1 MLRWK
6 RLQITGCKYIP
17 DMDIPG
23 GSVVVIK
30 GPNGVGK
37 TLLLK
42 LFMRQFEK
50 KHDPDLIAEGRDE
63 AVVRL
68 ELEDS
73 DGTTMTITRKQT
85 HKDCIPTVR
94 YSDGRVLDKRIETT
108 LKEVMGGFASD
119 PMRLFSANKNEREAF
134 LRENLPIEFEG
145 EDVRH
150 ETGID
155 GVPDGALSLEKFDG
169 YLAGAETRRSE
180 LGDQKRSLEGSI
192 KTMADSLVDTR
203 AETDYSALVA
213 AARKELSSIE
223 ESQRARRQFEMDS
236 HSGREKDIRAWMNA
250 EIDRIKSAASD
261 KIAAS
266 MADRDVKLSEIE
278 TVYGPAIAEKTQEI
292 GSVQQLADQQ
302 KKQEGVREQV
312 ERHRGDLKT
321 LAGRATEAQHV
332 VERMKA
338 HRQKK
343 LSKLPIPGVEWH
355 GGKILVNGKDLDTEL
370 NTSAQNQVLAEI
382 ASLAIHSK
390 GLPCMVI
397 DRIESF
403 DENRLK
409 WLCETF
415 PEAGIQVIVTDMQ
428 RTAKQL
434 EVEVLV

>member
-63 AVVRL
+63 AIVRL

-73 DGTTMTITRKQT
+73 DGTTMTITRRQT
-85 HKDCIPTVR
+85 LKDCIPTVK

-134 LRENLPIEFEG
+134 LRENLPIEFDGLE
-145 EDVRH
+145 VRN

-155 GVPDGALSLEKFDG
+155 GVPAGSVSLEQFDA
-169 YLAGAETRRSE
+169 YLAGAETRRTE
-180 LGDQKRSLEGSI
+180 LGDQKRSLEGTI
-192 KTMADSLVDTR
+192 KTMADSAIESQEDV
-203 AETDYSALVA
+203 DYSKQATEERRTLSVLEEGLRSA
-213 AARKELSSIE
+213 KQKQLDDHTVREKEIRRLMNEEVERIRADAQNAISSSLGDRDARIAQLDNDHGVEITAQSAKLGSITQKAEQQTKQKGVLE
-223 ESQRARRQFEMDS
+223 EVIRQRAHLQ
-236 HSGREKDIRAWMNA
+236 
-250 EIDRIKSAASD
+250 
-261 KIAAS
+261 
-266 MADRDVKLSEIE
+266 
-278 TVYGPAIAEKTQEI
+278 
-292 GSVQQLADQQ
+292 
-302 KKQEGVREQV
+302 
-312 ERHRGDLKT
+312 T

-332 VERMKA
+332 VERMRV

-355 GGKILVNGKDLDTEL
+355 GGKILVHGKDLDTEL
-370 NTSAQNQVLAEI
+370 NTSTQKQVLAEI

-397 DRIESF
+397 DQGESF
-403 DENRLK
+403 DEDRIK
-409 WLCETF
+409 WVCETF

-428 RTAKQL
+428 RGTKQL
-434 EVEVLV
+434 EAEVLV